1 KWLIVFLN
9 KQSIYYHE
17 ETIQAFKDAYN
28 KGYSEKEILDALND
42 YKITTRAEI
51 KLIKDTL
58 VKLIRLSDRDI
69 SVKEHKEKQRFT

>member
-1 KWLIVFLN
+1 MAHC
-9 KQSIYYHE
+9 IY
-17 ETIQAFKDAYN
+17 
-28 KGYSEKEILDALND
+28 D